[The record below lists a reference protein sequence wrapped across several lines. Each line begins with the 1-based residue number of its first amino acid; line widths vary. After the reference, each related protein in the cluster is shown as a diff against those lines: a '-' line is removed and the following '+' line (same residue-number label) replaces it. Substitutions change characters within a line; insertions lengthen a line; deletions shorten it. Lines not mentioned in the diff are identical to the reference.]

1 MEQLPKS
8 EVEFEHPAKGDH
20 HCSQCV
26 HFEVL
31 HKNGCEVVQG
41 HIEAQDWCDKFKPK
55 PRKFVHI
62 SRSTK

>member
-8 EVEFEHPAKGDH
+8 EVSYEHPAKGPN

-31 HKNGCEVVQG
+31 HKNGCEVVKG
-41 HIEAQDWCDKFKPK
+41 HIEPEDWCEKFQQKG
-55 PRKFVHI
+55 KFAHA
-62 SRSTK
+62 